1 MTLDIVMA
9 VVMCAALLWW
19 IGRSLSA
26 RSMLLATA
34 VTLTVIAAVMLV
46 QNHWPR

>member
-19 IGRSLSA
+19 IGRGLST

-34 VTLTVIAAVMLV
+34 VTLAVIAGVMLV

>member
-26 RSMLLATA
+26 RSMLLVHTE
-34 VTLTVIAAVMLV
+34 AAR
-46 QNHWPR
+46 P